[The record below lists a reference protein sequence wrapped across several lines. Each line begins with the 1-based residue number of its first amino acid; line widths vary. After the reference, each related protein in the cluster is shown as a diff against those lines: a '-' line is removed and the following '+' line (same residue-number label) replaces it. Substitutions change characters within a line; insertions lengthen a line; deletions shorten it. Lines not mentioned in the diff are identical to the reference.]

1 MIGVLGGTF
10 DPVHHGHLRFSLEAV
25 EALRLRSLKLVPARV
40 PPHRPG
46 PAATPEERL
55 AMLQAAVAGTP
66 ALEVDGREL
75 ARPGPSYTV
84 DTLASLRAEHPHEA
98 LCLCLGAD
106 AFRALDTWHRWRE
119 IPALAHLAVA
129 RRPGGRL
136 PARGPVAELLQQAR
150 VDGPEGL
157 AGRLAGGVVLVDLPR
172 LEVSATRIRA
182 LLAAGR
188 DPRWLLPDPV
198 LEIIRERGLYLARN

>member
-1 MIGVLGGTF
+1 MRAGHSPAPTNGLFLPQSPLVHPDIAP
-10 DPVHHGHLRFSLEAV
+10 DPIHATAV
-25 EALRLRSLKLVPARV
+25 VAND
-40 PPHRPG
+40 G
-46 PAATPEERL
+46 P
-55 AMLQAAVAGTP
+55 
-66 ALEVDGREL
+66 D
-75 ARPGPSYTV
+75 
-84 DTLASLRAEHPHEA
+84 
-98 LCLCLGAD
+98 
-106 AFRALDTWHRWRE
+106 
-119 IPALAHLAVA
+119 AHLAVA

-157 AGRLAGGVVLVDLPR
+157 AGRLAGGVVLVDLPG

>member
-10 DPVHHGHLRFSLEAV
+10 DPVHHGHLRFALEAV
-25 EALRLRSLKLVPARV
+25 EALRLRVLKLVPARV
-40 PPHRPG
+40 PPHRPV
-46 PAATPEERL
+46 PAAAPEDRL
-55 AMLQAAVAGTP
+55 AMLEAAVAGAC

-84 DTLASLRAEHPHEA
+84 DTLAELRAEHPGEPI
-98 LCLCLGAD
+98 CLCLGAD
-106 AFRALDTWHRWRE
+106 AFRGLHTWHRWRE
-119 IPALAHLAVA
+119 ILALAHLAVA
-129 RRPGGRL
+129 RRPGERL
-136 PARGPVAELLQQAR
+136 PARGAIAALLQGAH
-150 VDGPEGL
+150 VEGPEGL
-157 AGRLAGGVVLVDLPR
+157 AARLAGGVVLVDLPG

-198 LEIIRERGLYLARN
+198 LEIIRERGLYLARH